1 MCNNLKGQISDV
13 FVYRAIRVCLEPT
26 QVNKIR
32 ILPLTANST
41 QPGLSCDKNLKC
53 VTLVWD
59 DKNVVRGRVWTEIWQ
74 LNHQS
79 VKPDLDEENMDKR
92 WRLLFL

>member
-32 ILPLTANST
+32 ILPLTENST
-41 QPGLSCDKNLKC
+41 
-53 VTLVWD
+53 
-59 DKNVVRGRVWTEIWQ
+59 
-74 LNHQS
+74 
-79 VKPDLDEENMDKR
+79 
-92 WRLLFL
+92 